1 MSESETLFVYG
12 TLRPPQAD
20 TAAEDSR
27 YFPAIAEHVLAHQPA
42 TVNNAELYDLGSYPA
57 ALPGEGALIG
67 DLLQVEPAA
76 IPIADRIEGH
86 PTFYRRARITAQTKD
101 GANIAAW
108 IYWAPST
115 LVAGKRRVQNGNW
128 FQRHQTP
135 DETSSGATATAAPVA
150 DAADPLLRILI
161 ERFAEADCSW
171 LSTVR
176 PDARAHG
183 APVWHVWHQGRIYVV
198 TMKNAVKVKNIA
210 INPGV
215 VITHP
220 DPLDPVIIEGWATQA
235 EPTPAQLRDLFLA
248 KYDWDIANDT
258 QTHVVLEITPTK
270 LIAWGKYGEGK
281 WHGAD
286 IMRIL

>member
-1 MSESETLFVYG
+1 
-12 TLRPPQAD
+12 
-20 TAAEDSR
+20 
-27 YFPAIAEHVLAHQPA
+27 
-42 TVNNAELYDLGSYPA
+42 
-57 ALPGEGALIG
+57 
-67 DLLQVEPAA
+67 LQVEPVA

-86 PTFYRRARITAQTKD
+86 PTFYRRARIIVQTKD
-101 GANIAAW
+101 GANITAW

-115 LVAGKRRVQNGNW
+115 LVAGKRRIQNGDW
-128 FQRHQTP
+128 FQRHQAP
-135 DETSSGATATAAPVA
+135 DETSSDATPTAAPVV
-150 DAADPLLRILI
+150 DAADPLLRILV

-176 PDARAHG
+176 PDSRAHG

-198 TMKNAVKVKNIA
+198 TMKNAVKVQNIA

-215 VITHP
+215 VIAHP

-235 EPTPAQLRDLFLA
+235 EPMRVQLRDLFLA
-248 KYDWDIANDT
+248 KYDWDIANDA

-286 IMRIL
+286 IMRILS